1 MKKGH
6 QKSHLDQELLKKP
19 PFGVPEGYF
28 ESFPQRL
35 MDRIRREEEQSPVQ
49 QEWKT
54 QQSGPMLPHL
64 EQLRTGRRIPF
75 PRLSSATGRVW
86 LAAALFVLAMVSIP
100 LIRLLDSGPA
110 TTAADADMAMLEQ
123 LHVFEDDRYL
133 YDVMRLG
140 AEPVDPEQAYDDQVI
155 EYLAISDVEEVLLFE

>member
-1 MKKGH
+1 MKKGR
-6 QKSHLDQELLKKP
+6 QKSHLDQEPLKSA

-35 MDRIRREEEQSPVQ
+35 MERIRMEEQSPEQ
-49 QEWKT
+49 QERT
-54 QQSGPMLPHL
+54 EHQPGPILPFL

-75 PRLSSATGRVW
+75 PRLSSTTGTVW

-110 TTAADADMAMLEQ
+110 TTATDADMAMLDQ
-123 LHVFEDDRYL
+123 LQVFKDDRYL
-133 YDVMRLG
+133 YDVMSLG
-140 AEPVDPEQAYDDQVI
+140 AEPVDPEQAYEDQVI